1 METLAL
7 LADGF
12 ATSLSPLN
20 IMIVLLGVTA
30 GLFIGAMPGLGSV
43 NGVAIVL
50 PITFIVPPSSAI
62 ILLCAIYYGA
72 MYGGAVSSILLG
84 IPGASTAVATTF
96 DGRPM
101 AQQGKAGL
109 ALIAAAGASFVGGTI
124 SVLLF
129 TIFAVPLADVA
140 LAFGPA
146 ETFALVLLAFTT
158 FVGLGGDDVP
168 KTIVMICL
176 GLVLST
182 VGLDLIS
189 GQPRLIFGDIPGFY
203 SGISFLV
210 LAIGAYGVGEILYTI
225 EKSRKAPSVTP
236 APITFRE
243 IGHGIRALNRMWK
256 TMSLGSFMGFFVG
269 MLPAAGATPAA
280 LMAYGVAKQT
290 SKKPESFGKGNI
302 EGVAA
307 PETANNAASTGSL
320 LPMLTLGIPG
330 SPTTAL
336 LLGGMVMWGLMPGPM
351 LFIEQPDFVWGLISS
366 LYTANFAAVAINIA
380 LIPLFVWALRMPFA
394 VLCSLVLVLCIV
406 GGYAPSQKLH
416 DVWLIVA
423 FGVGGYL
430 LRKADYPLAP
440 LVLALVLGPLMEKS
454 FRQTLISEQGDM
466 MAFLERPLS
475 ATFLV
480 IALLLFIWPLVG
492 LIFTRDH
499 KDHPHVPSKR
509 PKIAN
514 DGKT

>member
-1 METLAL
+1 MELL
-7 LADGF
+7 SHLADGF
-12 ATSLSPLN
+12 ATSLSLLN
-20 IMIVLLGVTA
+20 LMIVLIGVTA

-50 PITFIVPPSSAI
+50 PLTFIVPPNSAI
-62 ILLCAIYYGA
+62 ILLAAIYYGA

-109 ALIAAAGASFVGGTI
+109 ALIAAAVASFVGGTI
-124 SVLLF
+124 SVILF
-129 TIFAVPLADVA
+129 TLFAVPLADIA

-146 ETFALVLLAFTT
+146 EEFALVLMAFTT
-158 FVGLGGDDVP
+158 FVGLGGDDVL

-189 GQPRLIFGDIPGFY
+189 GQPRLIFFDQPGFY

-210 LAIGAYGVGEILYTI
+210 LAIGVYGIGEVLYTI
-225 EKSRKAPSVTP
+225 ETSKTAPTVT
-236 APITFRE
+236 AAKITMRE
-243 IGHGIRALNRMWK
+243 LGHGLREMNRLWK
-256 TMSLGSFMGFFVG
+256 TMSLGSFLGFFVG

-280 LMAYGVAKQT
+280 LMSYGVAKSI
-290 SKKPESFGKGNI
+290 SKKGKNFGKGEI

-336 LLGGMVMWGLMPGPM
+336 LLGGMVMWGLVPGPM

-366 LYTANFAAVAINIA
+366 LYTANLAAVLVNIA
-380 LIPLFVWALRMPFA
+380 LIPLFVWALRMPFT
-394 VLCSLVLVLCIV
+394 VLCSLVMVLCIV
-406 GGYAPSQKLH
+406 GGYAPSQKMH
-416 DVWLIVA
+416 DVWLIA
-423 FGVGGYL
+423 GFGVAGYL

-454 FRQTLISEQGDM
+454 FRQTLIAEQGNVL
-466 MAFLERPLS
+466 AFVERPIS
-475 ATFLV
+475 GTFMA
-480 IALLLFIWPLVG
+480 IAALFFVLPL
-492 LIFTRDH
+492 IKYIRR
-499 KDHPHVPSKR
+499 S
-509 PKIAN
+509 
-514 DGKT
+514 GKKTVAPAE

>member
-1 METLAL
+1 MEIFAL

-20 IMIVLLGVTA
+20 LMIVILGVTA

-50 PITFIVPPSSAI
+50 PLTFIVPPASAI
-62 ILLCAIYYGA
+62 ILLAAIYYGA
-72 MYGGAVSSILLG
+72 MYGGAISSILLG

-109 ALIAAAGASFVGGTI
+109 ALIAAAVASFVGGTI
-124 SVLLF
+124 SVVLF
-129 TIFAVPLADVA
+129 TLFAVPLADLA

-146 ETFALVLLAFTT
+146 EEFTLVLMAFTT
-158 FVGLGGDDVP
+158 FVGLGGDDVF

-189 GQPRLIFGDIPGFY
+189 GQPRLIFGDLPGFY

-210 LAIGAYGVGEILYTI
+210 LAIGVYGVGEVLYTI
-225 EKSRKAPSVTP
+225 ESSRKSPAVTP
-236 APITFRE
+236 ARLSFAELRA
-243 IGHGIRALNRMWK
+243 GISQMNRLWK
-256 TMSLGSFMGFFVG
+256 TMSFGSVLGFFVG
-269 MLPAAGATPAA
+269 ILPAAGATPAA
-280 LMAYGVAKQT
+280 LMSYGMAKT
-290 SKKPESFGKGNI
+290 MSKRPETFGRGNI

-336 LLGGMVMWGLMPGPM
+336 LLGGMVMWGLVPGPM
-351 LFIEQPDFVWGLISS
+351 LFIESPDFVWGLISS
-366 LYTANFAAVAINIA
+366 LYTANLAAVIVNIA
-380 LIPLFVWALRMPFA
+380 LIPLFVWALRMPFS
-394 VLCSLVLVLCIV
+394 VLCAMVLVLCIV
-406 GGYAPSQKLH
+406 GGFAPSQKMH
-416 DVWLIVA
+416 DVWLIA
-423 FGVGGYL
+423 GFGVAGYL

-454 FRQTLISEQGDM
+454 FRQSLIGAQGDLM
-466 MAFLERPLS
+466 VFFERPLS
-475 ATFLV
+475 ATFM
-480 IALLLFIWPLVG
+480 ALAALFFVLPLIKVLRRMG
-492 LIFTRDH
+492 TRNVA
-499 KDHPHVPSKR
+499 P
-509 PKIAN
+509 AE
-514 DGKT
+514 

>member
-1 METLAL
+1 METLGL
-7 LADGF
+7 LLDGF
-12 ATSLSPLN
+12 STSLSLFN
-20 IMIVLLGVTA
+20 IMIVLSGVTA

-50 PITFIVPPSSAI
+50 PLTFLVPPESAI
-62 ILLCAIYYGA
+62 ILLAAIYYGA

-109 ALIAAAGASFVGGTI
+109 ALITSAVASFVGGTV
-124 SVLLF
+124 SVVLF
-129 TIFAVPLADVA
+129 TIFAIPLADVA

-146 ETFALVLLAFTT
+146 EEFALVLVAFTT
-158 FVGLGGDDVP
+158 FVGLGNDNVY
-168 KTIVMICL
+168 KTIVMIML

-189 GQPRLIFGDIPGFY
+189 GQPRLIFFDLPGFY

-210 LAIGAYGVGEILYTI
+210 LAIGVYGVGEVLYTI
-225 EKSRKAPSVTP
+225 ETSNKNTEVTN
-236 APITFRE
+236 ARITFAELGAGLR
-243 IGHGIRALNRMWK
+243 RLVSLWK
-256 TMSLGSFMGFFVG
+256 TMTLGSFIGFFVG
-269 MLPAAGATPAA
+269 MLPAAGATPAS
-280 LMAYGVAKQT
+280 LMAYGMAKSS
-290 SKKPESFGKGNI
+290 SKNPNSFGKGNI

-336 LLGGMVMWGLMPGPM
+336 LLGGMVIWGLVPGPM

-366 LYTANFAAVAINIA
+366 LYTANFASVIINIA
-380 LIPLFVWALRMPFA
+380 LIPLFVWALRMPA
-394 VLCSLVLVLCIV
+394 TVLCALVLVLCII
-406 GGYAPSQKLH
+406 GGFAPSQKMH
-416 DVWLIVA
+416 DVWLIIA
-423 FGVGGYL
+423 FGGAGYI

-440 LVLALVLGPLMEKS
+440 LVLAIVLGPLMEKS
-454 FRQTLISEQGDM
+454 FRQTLIAEQGNIL
-466 MAFLERPLS
+466 AFFERPLS
-475 ATFLV
+475 GTFMCLALFFFLLPV
-480 IALLLFIWPLVG
+480 IKYVRRSHYNQNPV
-492 LIFTRDH
+492 TN
-499 KDHPHVPSKR
+499 P
-509 PKIAN
+509 
-514 DGKT
+514 

>member
-1 METLAL
+1 MELL
-7 LADGF
+7 SHLADGF

-20 IMIVLLGVTA
+20 LMIVLIGVTA

-50 PITFIVPPSSAI
+50 PLTFIVPPSSAI
-62 ILLCAIYYGA
+62 ILLAAIYYGA
-72 MYGGAVSSILLG
+72 MYGGAISSILLG

-109 ALIAAAGASFVGGTI
+109 ALITAAVASFVGGTI
-124 SVLLF
+124 SVVLF
-129 TIFAVPLADVA
+129 TLFAAPLADIA

-146 ETFALVLLAFTT
+146 EEFALVLLAFTT
-158 FVGLGGDDVP
+158 FVGLGGDDVL

-176 GLVLST
+176 GLVLSS

-189 GQPRLIFGDIPGFY
+189 GQPRLIFFDQPGFY
-203 SGISFLV
+203 SGISFLA
-210 LAIGAYGVGEILYTI
+210 LAIGVYGIGEILHTI
-225 EKSRKAPSVTP
+225 ETSKSAPQVTP
-236 APITFRE
+236 ARLTFRE
-243 IGHGIRALNRMWK
+243 VWNGLKLINKLWR
-256 TMSLGSFMGFFVG
+256 TMSFGSLIGFFVG

-280 LMAYGVAKQT
+280 LMAYGLSKVM
-290 SKKPESFGKGNI
+290 SKKPETFGKGNI

-336 LLGGMVMWGLMPGPM
+336 LLGGMVMWGLVPGPM

-366 LYTANFAAVAINIA
+366 LYTANVAAVLVNLA
-380 LIPLFVWALRMPFA
+380 LIPVFVWALRMPFT
-394 VLCSLVLVLCIV
+394 VLCAVVIVLCIV
-406 GGYAPSQKLH
+406 GGYAPSQKMH
-416 DVWLIVA
+416 DVWLIVG
-423 FGVGGYL
+423 FGVVGFI
-430 LRKADYPLAP
+430 LRKADYPMAP

-454 FRQTLISEQGDM
+454 FRQTLIAEQGNVL
-466 MAFLERPLS
+466 AFVERPLS
-475 ATFLV
+475 ASFIAISVVFFLLPLLKHAKNLSFRKATSPDTF
-480 IALLLFIWPLVG
+480 A
-492 LIFTRDH
+492 
-499 KDHPHVPSKR
+499 K
-509 PKIAN
+509 
-514 DGKT
+514 

>member
-1 METLAL
+1 MELFAH

-20 IMIVLLGVTA
+20 LFIVILGVTA

-50 PITFIVPPSSAI
+50 PMTFIVPPSSAI

-72 MYGGAVSSILLG
+72 MYGGAISSILLG

-109 ALIAAAGASFVGGTI
+109 ALIVAATASFVGGTI
-124 SVLLF
+124 SVILF
-129 TIFAVPLADVA
+129 TLFAAPLADVA

-146 ETFALVLLAFTT
+146 EEFALVLLAFTT
-158 FVGLGGDDVP
+158 FVGLGGDDVL
-168 KTIVMICL
+168 KTIIMICL
-176 GLVLST
+176 GLALST

-189 GQPRLIFGDIPGFY
+189 GQPRLIFFDQPGFY

-210 LAIGAYGVGEILYTI
+210 LAIGIYGVGEILYTI
-225 EKSRKAPSVTP
+225 ETSKSAPSVTP
-236 APITFRE
+236 ARLTFRDLWY
-243 IGHGIRALNRMWK
+243 GIKEVNKLWRTL
-256 TMSLGSFMGFFVG
+256 SFGSFLGFFVG

-280 LMAYGVAKQT
+280 LMSYGLSKLM
-290 SKKPESFGKGNI
+290 SKKPETFGKGAI
-302 EGVAA
+302 EGVAS

-336 LLGGMVMWGLMPGPM
+336 LLGGMVMWGLVPGPM

-366 LYTANFAAVAINIA
+366 LYTANLAAVLVNLA
-380 LIPLFVWALRMPFA
+380 LIPLFVWALRMPFT
-394 VLCSLVLVLCIV
+394 VLCAIVLVLCIV
-406 GGYAPSQKLH
+406 GGFAPSQKMH
-416 DVWLIVA
+416 DVWLIA
-423 FGVGGYL
+423 GFGIVGYL
-430 LRKADYPLAP
+430 MRKADYPMAP

-454 FRQTLISEQGDM
+454 FRQTLIAEQGNIV
-466 MAFLERPLS
+466 AFVERPLS
-475 ATFLV
+475 GTF
-480 IALLLFIWPLVG
+480 IAISVVFFLLPLLKYVK
-492 LIFTRDH
+492 RSPRAQ
-499 KDHPHVPSKR
+499 KVPNE
-509 PKIAN
+509 PAE
-514 DGKT
+514 

>member
-1 METLAL
+1 MDTLAL

-12 ATSLSPLN
+12 ATSLSPFNL
-20 IMIVLLGVTA
+20 MIVILGVTA

-50 PITFIVPPSSAI
+50 PLTFIVPPASAI
-62 ILLCAIYYGA
+62 ILLAAIYYGA
-72 MYGGAVSSILLG
+72 MYGGAVSSVLLG

-101 AQQGKAGL
+101 AQKGQAGL
-109 ALIAAAGASFVGGTI
+109 ALMAAAIASFVGGTI
-124 SVLLF
+124 SVVLF
-129 TIFAVPLADVA
+129 TAFAAPLADLA

-146 ETFALVLLAFTT
+146 EEFALVLLAFTT
-158 FVGLGGDDVP
+158 FVGLGGDDVL

-189 GQPRLIFGDIPGFY
+189 GQPRLIFGDLPGFY
-203 SGISFLV
+203 AGVSFLV
-210 LAIGAYGVGEILYTI
+210 LAIGAYGIGEILHSI
-225 EKSRKAPSVTP
+225 ETSKTAPQVTP
-236 APITFRE
+236 ARLTFSE
-243 IGHGIRALNRMWK
+243 MRAGFAAMNRLWK
-256 TMSLGSFMGFFVG
+256 TMSLGSFLGFFVG
-269 MLPAAGATPAA
+269 MLPAAGATPAS
-280 LMAYGVAKQT
+280 LMAYGIARST
-290 SKKPESFGKGNI
+290 SRTPETFGKGNI

-336 LLGGMVMWGLMPGPM
+336 LLGGMVMWGLVPGPM

-366 LYTANFAAVAINIA
+366 LYTANFAALAINLA
-380 LIPLFVWALRMPFA
+380 LIPLFVWALRMPFT
-394 VLCSLVLVLCIV
+394 VLCAVVIVLCIV
-406 GGYAPSQKLH
+406 GGYAPSQKMH
-416 DVWLIVA
+416 DVWLIA
-423 FGVGGYL
+423 GFGIAGYL

-454 FRQTLISEQGDM
+454 FRQTLIAEQGNVL
-466 MAFLERPLS
+466 AFVERPLS
-475 ATFLV
+475 ATF
-480 IALLLFIWPLVG
+480 IALAALFFVLPVIKWWRAQVR
-492 LIFTRDH
+492 RDAVA
-499 KDHPHVPSKR
+499 P
-509 PKIAN
+509 AE
-514 DGKT
+514 

>member
-1 METLAL
+1 MEVLSL

-12 ATSLSPLN
+12 STSLSPFNLF
-20 IMIVLLGVTA
+20 IVIIGVTA

-50 PITFIVPPSSAI
+50 PLTFIVPPSSAI
-62 ILLCAIYYGA
+62 ILLAAIYYGA
-72 MYGGAVSSILLG
+72 MYGGAISSILLG

-101 AQQGKAGL
+101 AQKGQAGL
-109 ALIAAAGASFVGGTI
+109 ALIAAAVASFVGGTI
-124 SVLLF
+124 SVILF
-129 TIFAVPLADVA
+129 TLFAAPLADIA
-140 LAFGPA
+140 LSFGPA
-146 ETFALVLLAFTT
+146 EEFALVLLAFTT
-158 FVGLGGDDVP
+158 FVGLGGDDAL
-168 KTIVMICL
+168 KTIIMICL
-176 GLVLST
+176 GLALST

-189 GQPRLIFGDIPGFY
+189 GQPRLIFGNMPGFY

-210 LAIGAYGVGEILYTI
+210 LAIGTYGLGEILYTI
-225 EKSRKAPSVTP
+225 ETSKTAPKVTN
-236 APITFRE
+236 ARITFAE
-243 IGHGIRALNRMWK
+243 LGAGLKRMNSLWK
-256 TMSLGSFMGFFVG
+256 TMSLGSFLGFFVG

-280 LMAYGVAKQT
+280 LMSYGIAKQISKT
-290 SKKPESFGKGNI
+290 SDTFGKGNI

-336 LLGGMVMWGLMPGPM
+336 LLGGMVMWGLVPGPM

-366 LYTANFAAVAINIA
+366 LYTANFAAVAVNIA
-380 LIPLFVWALRMPFA
+380 LIPVFVWALRMPFT
-394 VLCSLVLVLCIV
+394 VLCALVVVLCIV
-406 GGYAPSQKLH
+406 GGFAPSQKMH
-416 DVWLIVA
+416 DVWLIFA

-454 FRQTLISEQGDM
+454 FRQTLIAEQGNIL
-466 MAFLERPLS
+466 AFVERPLS
-475 ATFLV
+475 ATFIGLA
-480 IALLLFIWPLVG
+480 ILFFAMPFVVAFVTGAKERL
-492 LIFTRDH
+492 
-499 KDHPHVPSKR
+499 HVPSKR
-509 PKIAN
+509 PKIN
-514 DGKT
+514 

>member
-1 METLAL
+1 MEMLSL
-7 LADGF
+7 LGEGF
-12 ATSLSPLN
+12 ATSLSPFNLF
-20 IMIVLLGVTA
+20 IVVIGVTA

-50 PITFIVPPSSAI
+50 PLTFIVPPSSAI
-62 ILLCAIYYGA
+62 ILLAAIYYGA

-109 ALIAAAGASFVGGTI
+109 ALIAAATASFIGGTI
-124 SVLLF
+124 SVVLF
-129 TIFAVPLADVA
+129 TLFAAPLADLA
-140 LAFGPA
+140 LKFGPA
-146 ETFALVLLAFTT
+146 EEFALVLLAFTT
-158 FVGLGGDDVP
+158 FVGLGGDDVL

-176 GLVLST
+176 GLALST

-189 GQPRLIFGDIPGFY
+189 GQPRLIFFDQPGFY

-210 LAIGAYGVGEILYTI
+210 LAIGVYGVGEILHTI
-225 EKSRKAPSVTP
+225 ETSKSNPSVTP
-236 APITFRE
+236 AKLTFRE
-243 IGHGIRALNRMWK
+243 LGAGLKLINKMWK
-256 TMSLGSFMGFFVG
+256 SMSLGSFLGFFVG

-280 LMAYGVAKQT
+280 LMAYGMARST
-290 SKKPESFGKGNI
+290 SKDPDSFGKGNM
-302 EGVAA
+302 EGVVA

-336 LLGGMVMWGLMPGPM
+336 LLGGMVMWGLVPGPM

-366 LYTANFAAVAINIA
+366 LYTANVAAVLINLA
-380 LIPLFVWALRMPFA
+380 LIPLFVYALRMPFT
-394 VLCSLVLVLCIV
+394 VLCSMVLVLCIV
-406 GGYAPSQKLH
+406 GGYAPSQKMH
-416 DVWLIVA
+416 DVWLIA
-423 FGVGGYL
+423 GFGVAGYL

-454 FRQTLISEQGDM
+454 FRQTLIGEQGDIL
-466 MAFLERPLS
+466 AFIERPLS
-475 ATFLV
+475 ATFIGLALV
-480 IALLLFIWPLVG
+480 FFLLPLVKYIKT
-492 LIFTRDH
+492 LRKRDMT
-499 KDHPHVPSKR
+499 P
-509 PKIAN
+509 AE
-514 DGKT
+514 

>member
-1 METLAL
+1 
-7 LADGF
+7 
-12 ATSLSPLN
+12 
-20 IMIVLLGVTA
+20 
-30 GLFIGAMPGLGSV
+30 MPGLGSV

-50 PITFIVPPSSAI
+50 PLTFIVPPNSAI
-62 ILLCAIYYGA
+62 ILLAAIYYGA

-109 ALIAAAGASFVGGTI
+109 ALIAAAVASFVGGTI
-124 SVLLF
+124 SVILF
-129 TIFAVPLADVA
+129 TLFAVPLADIA

-146 ETFALVLLAFTT
+146 EEFALVLMAFTT
-158 FVGLGGDDVP
+158 FVGLGGDDVL

-189 GQPRLIFGDIPGFY
+189 GQPRLIFFDQPGFY

-210 LAIGAYGVGEILYTI
+210 LAIGVYGIGEVLYTI
-225 EKSRKAPSVTP
+225 ETSKTAPTVT
-236 APITFRE
+236 AAKITMRE
-243 IGHGIRALNRMWK
+243 LGHGLREMNRLWK
-256 TMSLGSFMGFFVG
+256 TMSLGSFLGFFVG

-280 LMAYGVAKQT
+280 LMSYGVAKSI
-290 SKKPESFGKGNI
+290 SKKGKNFGKGEI

-336 LLGGMVMWGLMPGPM
+336 LLGGMVMWGLVPGPM

-366 LYTANFAAVAINIA
+366 LYTANLAAVLVNIA
-380 LIPLFVWALRMPFA
+380 LIPLFVWALRMPFT
-394 VLCSLVLVLCIV
+394 VLCSLVMVLCIV
-406 GGYAPSQKLH
+406 GGYAPSQKMH
-416 DVWLIVA
+416 DVWLIA
-423 FGVGGYL
+423 GFGVAGYL

-454 FRQTLISEQGDM
+454 FRQTLIAEQGNVF
-466 MAFLERPLS
+466 AFVERPIS
-475 ATFLV
+475 GTFMA
-480 IALLLFIWPLVG
+480 IAALFFVLPL
-492 LIFTRDH
+492 IKYIRR
-499 KDHPHVPSKR
+499 S
-509 PKIAN
+509 
-514 DGKT
+514 GKKTVAPAE

>member
-1 METLAL
+1 MELIGHMM
-7 LADGF
+7 DGF

-20 IMIVLLGVTA
+20 LMIVVLGVTA

-50 PITFIVPPSSAI
+50 PLTFIVPPSSAI
-62 ILLCAIYYGA
+62 ILLAAIYYGA

-109 ALIAAAGASFVGGTI
+109 ALIAAAVASFVGGTI
-124 SVLLF
+124 SVILF
-129 TIFAVPLADVA
+129 TLFAAPLADIA
-140 LAFGPA
+140 LQFGPP
-146 ETFALVLLAFTT
+146 EEFALVLLAFTT
-158 FVGLGGDDVP
+158 FVGLGGDDVL
-168 KTIVMICL
+168 KTIIMICL
-176 GLVLST
+176 GLALST

-189 GQPRLIFGDIPGFY
+189 GQPRLIFFDQPGFY

-225 EKSRKAPSVTP
+225 ETSKSAPQVTP
-236 APITFRE
+236 ARLTFRE
-243 IGHGIRALNRMWK
+243 LGHGLKEMNRLWK
-256 TMSLGSFMGFFVG
+256 TMSFGSLIGFFVG

-280 LMAYGVAKQT
+280 LMAYGLAKVT
-290 SKKPESFGKGNI
+290 SKNSDQFGKGAI

-336 LLGGMVMWGLMPGPM
+336 LLGGMVMWGLVPGPM

-366 LYTANFAAVAINIA
+366 LYTANFAAVLVNLA
-380 LIPLFVWALRMPFA
+380 LIPVFVWALRMPFT
-394 VLCSLVLVLCIV
+394 VLCALVLILCIV
-406 GGYAPSQKLH
+406 GGYAPSQKMH
-416 DVWLIVA
+416 DVWLIVG

-430 LRKADYPLAP
+430 LRKADYPMAP

-454 FRQTLISEQGDM
+454 FRQTLIAEQGNIL
-466 MAFLERPLS
+466 AFIERPLS
-475 ATFLV
+475 ATF
-480 IALLLFIWPLVG
+480 IAISAIFFLLPLLKYARG
-492 LIFTRDH
+492 LTR
-499 KDHPHVPSKR
+499 SK
-509 PKIAN
+509 A
-514 DGKT
+514 TA

>member
-1 METLAL
+1 MELIGL
-7 LADGF
+7 MMDGF

-20 IMIVLLGVTA
+20 LMIVILGVTA

-50 PITFIVPPSSAI
+50 PLTFIVPPSSAI
-62 ILLCAIYYGA
+62 ILLAAIYYGA
-72 MYGGAVSSILLG
+72 MYGGAISSILLG

-109 ALIAAAGASFVGGTI
+109 ALIAAAVASFVGGTI
-124 SVLLF
+124 SVVLF
-129 TIFAVPLADVA
+129 TLFAAPLADIA
-140 LAFGPA
+140 LAFGPP
-146 ETFALVLLAFTT
+146 EEFALVLMAFTT
-158 FVGLGGDDVP
+158 FVGLGGDDVL
-168 KTIVMICL
+168 KTIIMICL

-189 GQPRLIFGDIPGFY
+189 GQPRLIFFDQPGFY

-225 EKSRKAPSVTP
+225 ETSKSAPSVTP
-236 APITFRE
+236 ARLTFRE
-243 IGHGIRALNRMWK
+243 LGAGLREMNKLWR
-256 TMSLGSFMGFFVG
+256 TMSFGSFIGFFVG

-280 LMAYGVAKQT
+280 LMAYGLAKVT
-290 SKKPESFGKGNI
+290 SKNPDSFGKGNI

-336 LLGGMVMWGLMPGPM
+336 LLGGMVMWGLVPGPM
-351 LFIEQPDFVWGLISS
+351 LFIEQPEFVWGLISS
-366 LYTANFAAVAINIA
+366 LYTANFAAVVVNLA
-380 LIPLFVWALRMPFA
+380 LIPVFVWALRMPFT
-394 VLCSLVLVLCIV
+394 VLCALVLILCIV
-406 GGYAPSQKLH
+406 GGYAPSQKMH
-416 DVWLIVA
+416 DVWLIA
-423 FGVGGYL
+423 GFGVGGYL
-430 LRKADYPLAP
+430 LRKADYPMAP

-454 FRQTLISEQGDM
+454 FRQTLIAEQGNVF
-466 MAFLERPLS
+466 AFLERPLS
-475 ATFLV
+475 ASFIAISAVLFLLP
-480 IALLLFIWPLVG
+480 LLKYTRLFS
-492 LIFTRDH
+492 RA
-499 KDHPHVPSKR
+499 KAS
-509 PKIAN
+509 
-514 DGKT
+514 

>member
-1 METLAL
+1 MELLAH

-20 IMIVLLGVTA
+20 LFIVILGVTA

-50 PITFIVPPSSAI
+50 PMTFIVPPSSAI

-72 MYGGAVSSILLG
+72 MYGGAISSILLG

-109 ALIAAAGASFVGGTI
+109 ALIVAATASFVGGTI
-124 SVLLF
+124 SVILF
-129 TIFAVPLADVA
+129 TLFAAPLADVA

-146 ETFALVLLAFTT
+146 EEFALVLLAFTT
-158 FVGLGGDDVP
+158 FVGLGGDDVL
-168 KTIVMICL
+168 KTIIMICL
-176 GLVLST
+176 GLALST

-189 GQPRLIFGDIPGFY
+189 GQPRLIFFDQPGFY

-210 LAIGAYGVGEILYTI
+210 LAIGIYGVGEILYTI
-225 EKSRKAPSVTP
+225 ETSKSAPSVTP
-236 APITFRE
+236 ARLTFRDLWY
-243 IGHGIRALNRMWK
+243 GIKEVNKLWRTL
-256 TMSLGSFMGFFVG
+256 SFGSFMGFFVG

-280 LMAYGVAKQT
+280 LMSYGLSKLM
-290 SKKPESFGKGNI
+290 SKKPETFGKGAI
-302 EGVAA
+302 EGVAS

-336 LLGGMVMWGLMPGPM
+336 LLGGMVMWGLVPGPM

-366 LYTANFAAVAINIA
+366 LYTANLAAVLVNLA
-380 LIPLFVWALRMPFA
+380 LIPLFVWALRMPFT
-394 VLCSLVLVLCIV
+394 VLCALVLVLCIV
-406 GGYAPSQKLH
+406 GGFAPSQKMH
-416 DVWLIVA
+416 DVWLIA
-423 FGVGGYL
+423 GFGIVGYIM
-430 LRKADYPLAP
+430 RKADYPMAP

-454 FRQTLISEQGDM
+454 FRQTLIAEQGNIL
-466 MAFLERPLS
+466 AFVERPLS
-475 ATFLV
+475 GTFIAISLV
-480 IALLLFIWPLVG
+480 FFLLPLLKYVK
-492 LIFTRDH
+492 RSPRAQ
-499 KDHPHVPSKR
+499 KVPNE
-509 PKIAN
+509 PAE
-514 DGKT
+514 

>member
-1 METLAL
+1 METLGL
-7 LADGF
+7 LLDGF
-12 ATSLSPLN
+12 STSLSLFN
-20 IMIVLLGVTA
+20 IMIVVAGVTA

-50 PITFIVPPSSAI
+50 PLTFLVPPESAI
-62 ILLCAIYYGA
+62 ILLAAIYYGA

-109 ALIAAAGASFVGGTI
+109 ALITSAVASFVGGTI
-124 SVLLF
+124 SVILF
-129 TIFAVPLADVA
+129 TVFAVPLADVA

-146 ETFALVLLAFTT
+146 EEFALVLLAFTT
-158 FVGLGGDDVP
+158 FVGLGNDNVY
-168 KTIVMICL
+168 KTMVMIML

-189 GQPRLIFGDIPGFY
+189 GQPRLIFFDLPGFY

-210 LAIGAYGVGEILYTI
+210 LAIGVYGVGEVLYTI
-225 EKSRKAPSVTP
+225 ETSNRNTEVTN
-236 APITFRE
+236 ARITFAELGAGLRE
-243 IGHGIRALNRMWK
+243 LVKLWK
-256 TMSLGSFMGFFVG
+256 TMTLGSLVGFFVG
-269 MLPAAGATPAA
+269 MLPAAGATPAS
-280 LMAYGVAKQT
+280 LMAYGMAKSS
-290 SKKPESFGKGNI
+290 SKTPESFGKGNI

-336 LLGGMVMWGLMPGPM
+336 LLGGMVIWGLVPGPM

-366 LYTANFAAVAINIA
+366 LYTANFASVIINIA
-380 LIPLFVWALRMPFA
+380 LIPLFVWALRMPTT
-394 VLCSLVLVLCIV
+394 VLCALVLVLCII
-406 GGYAPSQKLH
+406 GGFAPSQKMH
-416 DVWLIVA
+416 DVWLIIA
-423 FGVGGYL
+423 FGGAGYI

-440 LVLALVLGPLMEKS
+440 LVLAIVLGPLMEKS
-454 FRQTLISEQGDM
+454 FRQTLIGEQGNVL
-466 MAFLERPLS
+466 AFFERPLS
-475 ATFLV
+475 GTFVCL
-480 IALLLFIWPLVG
+480 ALFFFLLPL
-492 LIFTRDH
+492 IKYIRR
-499 KDHPHVPSKR
+499 SY
-509 PKIAN
+509 
-514 DGKT
+514 